1 MKSNSKDQ
9 MKIGGQLISKEE
21 IEILLKKGI
30 VGLID
35 DKDGTKSKAFTMDNI
50 ETILSN
56 NTRMA

>member
-1 MKSNSKDQ
+1 

-35 DKDGTKSKAFTMDNI
+35 DKDGTKSKTFNTDTI
-50 ETILSN
+50 QTIL
-56 NTRMA
+56 